1 MKRLFCLAGLATL
14 ISFGCS
20 HNDEKYNLGIGVYPG
35 NPDENTSPVMVQ
47 EDSYRNIALN
57 RAAYASSSFDYN
69 LTAQLVTD
77 GIVSSEMPRFLQVS
91 TPEGS
96 VPRREREWLVDQGP
110 YTRPTFE
117 GASTEIVFELGNGWK
132 EMADN
137 VQMLGYVN
145 FLEEEADGSYEI
157 AFYGSEDGT
166 DWDKLGDFSG
176 KDFPGEKLSP
186 RKHSDPDKS
195 AALGDRLLPRRLID
209 LNVNLDSHKAYS
221 FFKVSLNM
229 PGAQEWLFTNCDFY
243 NKGQFVDLVSSQFFC
258 STWMSLGTEEEW
270 VYVDLG
276 AVAKFDKIV
285 LHWLNRPAG
294 GRIQTSND
302 AADWKDITRLPKE
315 ALENGSETLCVKG
328 KGRYVRV
335 LMDGSA
341 DESPLMLSEMEI
353 WGRGGLK
360 AVAPKGP
367 APEDCAVPLSGGNW
381 KLKRAAGLDAEGCS
395 VSSFGFDDSDWLA
408 ATVPGTVLT
417 SYVNIGAVPDPNHA
431 DNIFHISDSYFNSDF
446 WYRKV
451 FDIKKTDGKRMFLEF
466 DGINWKAE
474 VYFNGEFI
482 GCIEG
487 AFTRGRFDITDVAS
501 EGKNILAVKII
512 KNAHIGAVKEKNE
525 ENTGINGGILGADN
539 PTFHASIG
547 WDWISTIRG
556 RNIGIWN
563 DVRIVS
569 EGAVSLK
576 DPFVNVDLPLPD
588 TTSAVLTPEVYVR
601 NNDARAVCGVLK
613 GFVGEV
619 QFEQEVVL
627 KADEEKV
634 VRFDMLSYPQLL
646 IENPLLWWP
655 NGYGK
660 QNLYDAGFEFIV
672 NPSLPRGETPG
683 QVGCEGQTSLA
694 EATGKISDSIRFK
707 VGIRQVNAD
716 EEDGILHLYVNG
728 RRFIGRGG
736 NWGFSENNLNYRG
749 REYDIAVDYHADMN
763 FTIMRNW
770 VGQTGDVEL
779 YEACDRHGIMIWQ
792 DFWLANPADGPD
804 PDDHEMFLANA
815 EDYLRQHRS
824 HPSLVIYCGRNEGF
838 PPKEIDEGLRSIVG
852 EYHPGLHYIS
862 SSADGCVSGHGP
874 YRALSPKE
882 YFTLTSGN
890 DRFHSERGMPAVM
903 TYESMLR
910 TYSPDALWPQNSQW
924 GQHDFTLSGAQAG
937 ESFNKLIADGYGE
950 PQSAEEFARLGQ
962 FINYDGYRAMFE
974 SRSMNRKGL
983 LLWMS
988 HPAWPSMTWQTYD
1001 WYFEPT
1007 AAYFGCK
1014 KGSEPLH
1021 IQWNPADNNV
1031 EIVNYNAGSHF
1042 GLTAK
1047 ALVMNMDGKVVWETS
1062 GRFDSMEDTTLKCFH
1077 VEFPDEAGATHF
1089 IKLYLTDTLGNA
1101 VSDNFYINGTEYGNH
1116 QTMAQ
1121 MAKAD
1126 VKVRSDFEKVSDGS
1140 EIHGDE
1146 WRGSVTLENRSK
1158 VPAVMIRLNVV
1169 GKQDGEQILPMFYGD
1184 NWFSLMP
1191 GEKKT
1196 VSLRW
1201 YDADS
1206 RGNSPKVIVT
1216 GYNL

>member
-1 MKRLFCLAGLATL
+1 MKKLFCLAAIATFV
-14 ISFGCS
+14 SFGCS
-20 HNDEKYNLGIGVYPG
+20 HKGERDNLGIGIYPG
-35 NPDENTSPVMVQ
+35 NPDENTAPEMVID
-47 EDSYRNIALN
+47 DSYRNIALH

-77 GIVSSEMPRFLQVS
+77 GIVSEGKPRFLQVS
-91 TPEGS
+91 TPEGCI
-96 VPRREREWLVDQGP
+96 PRREREWLVDQGP

-117 GASTEIVFELGNGWK
+117 GSSTEIVFELGNGWK

-137 VQMLGYVN
+137 VRMLGYVS
-145 FLEEEADGSYEI
+145 FLEEEADGCYEI
-157 AFYGSEDGT
+157 IFYGSADGRN
-166 DWDKLGDFSG
+166 WERIGEFCG
-176 KDFPGEKLSP
+176 KNFPGEKLSP

-209 LNVNLDSHKAYS
+209 LNVNLDSDKAYS
-221 FFKVSLNM
+221 FFKVSLDM
-229 PGAQEWLFTNCDFY
+229 PGAQEWTFTNCDFY
-243 NKGQFVDLVSSQFFC
+243 HMGEFVDLVSSQFFC
-258 STWMSLGTEEEW
+258 STWMSLGTEKEW

-276 AVAKFDKIV
+276 TVARFDKIV

-294 GRIQTSND
+294 GMIQVSKD
-302 AADWKDITRLPKE
+302 GSQWKDIAPIPDGDTVK
-315 ALENGSETLCVKG
+315 VKG

-335 LMDGSA
+335 IMDRSSDGKS
-341 DESPLMLSEMEI
+341 LMLSEIEV
-353 WGRGGLK
+353 WGKGGMK
-360 AVAPKGP
+360 AVA
-367 APEDCAVPLSGGNW
+367 EGNW
-381 KLKRAAGLDAEGCS
+381 KLKRAAESDYKGTE
-395 VSSFGFDDSDWLA
+395 VSSDDFDDSAWLA

-417 SYVNIGAVPDPNHA
+417 SYVNIGAVPDPNYA
-431 DNIFHISDSYFNSDF
+431 DNLLHISDSYFNSDF
-446 WYRKV
+446 WYRNEFEIRKTTG
-451 FDIKKTDGKRMFLEF
+451 KKLFLEL

-474 VYFNGEFI
+474 VFFNGEYL
-482 GCIEG
+482 GKIEG
-487 AFTRGRFDITDVAS
+487 GFIRGRFDISKVAK
-501 EGKNILAVKII
+501 EGRNALAVKIL
-512 KNAHIGAVKEKNE
+512 KNANIGAVKEKNE

-563 DVRIVS
+563 DVRIVE
-569 EGAVSLK
+569 EGPVNLK
-576 DPFVNVDLPLPD
+576 DPFVNVSLPLPD
-588 TTSAVLTPEVYVR
+588 TTSAVITPEVYVR
-601 NNDARAVCGVLK
+601 NNDDKPICGMLK

-619 QFEQEVVL
+619 TFEQEVAL
-627 KADEEKV
+627 EAGEERL
-634 VRFDMLSYPQLL
+634 VRFDVLSYPQLL
-646 IENPLLWWP
+646 IENPRLWWP
-655 NGYGK
+655 NGYGE
-660 QNLYDAGFEFIV
+660 QNLYDAGFEFAV
-672 NPSLPRGETPG
+672 TSLQKGETPD
-683 QVGCEGQTSLA
+683 QVGCDGSTSLPA
-694 EATGKISDSIRFK
+694 ATGQPTESLKRMRKNLLSDRIDFK
-707 VGIRQVNAD
+707 VGLRQVDAD
-716 EEDGILHLYVNG
+716 EEGGVLHLYVNG

-749 REYDIAVDYHADMN
+749 REYDIAIDYHADMN

-804 PDDHEMFLANA
+804 PDDNRMFLANA

-838 PPKEIDEGLRSIVG
+838 PPKEIDEGLRSIIK

-874 YRALSPKE
+874 YRALTPKE
-882 YFTLTSGN
+882 YFTLPSGN

-903 TYESMLR
+903 TFESMLR
-910 TYSPDALWPQNSQW
+910 TYSPDALWPQNKQW

-950 PQSAEEFARLGQ
+950 PQSAEEFAQLGQ

-974 SRSMNRKGL
+974 SRSLNRKGL

-1014 KGSEPLH
+1014 KASEPLH
-1021 IQWNPADNNV
+1021 IQWNPADNNI
-1031 EIVNYNAGSHF
+1031 EIVNYNAGDYH
-1042 GLTAK
+1042 GLNVRAMVINT
-1047 ALVMNMDGKVVWETS
+1047 DGSVVWEKS
-1062 GRFDSMEDTTLKCFH
+1062 GSFDSTEDTTVKCFA
-1077 VEFPDEAGATHF
+1077 VEFPSEVSETHF
-1089 IKLYLTDTLGNA
+1089 IKLYLTDSEGNTL
-1101 VSDNFYINGTEYGNH
+1101 SDNFYINGTEYGNH
-1116 QTMAQ
+1116 QAMAS
-1121 MAKAD
+1121 MSKAD
-1126 VKVRSDFEKVSDGS
+1126 VKVSSNFEKVADGS

-1146 WRGSVTLENRSK
+1146 WRGSVVLENRSN
-1158 VPAVMIRLNVV
+1158 VPAVMVRLNVV
-1169 GKQDGEQILPMFYGD
+1169 GKQDGDQILPMFYTD
-1184 NWFSLMP
+1184 NYFSLMP

-1206 RGNSPKVIVT
+1206 RGNSPEVIVS

>member
-1 MKRLFCLAGLATL
+1 MKKLFCLAAIATFV
-14 ISFGCS
+14 SFGCS
-20 HNDEKYNLGIGVYPG
+20 HKGERDNLGIGIYPG
-35 NPDENTSPVMVQ
+35 NPDENTAPEMVID
-47 EDSYRNIALN
+47 DSYRNIALH

-77 GIVSSEMPRFLQVS
+77 GIVSEEKPRFLQVS
-91 TPEGS
+91 TPEGCI
-96 VPRREREWLVDQGP
+96 PRREREWLVDQGP

-117 GASTEIVFELGNGWK
+117 GSSTEIVFELGNGWK

-137 VQMLGYVN
+137 VRMLGYVS

-157 AFYGSEDGT
+157 IFYGSADGRN
-166 DWDKLGDFSG
+166 WDRIGEFCG
-176 KDFPGEKLSP
+176 KNFPGEKLSP

-209 LNVNLDSHKAYS
+209 LNVNLDSDKAYS
-221 FFKVSLNM
+221 FFKVSLDM
-229 PGAQEWLFTNCDFY
+229 PGAQEWTFTNCDFY
-243 NKGQFVDLVSSQFFC
+243 HMGEFVDLVSSQFFC
-258 STWMSLGTEEEW
+258 STWMSLGTEKEW

-276 AVAKFDKIV
+276 TVARFDKIV

-294 GRIQTSND
+294 GMIQVSKD
-302 AADWKDITRLPKE
+302 GSQWKDIAPIPDGDTVK
-315 ALENGSETLCVKG
+315 VKG

-335 LMDGSA
+335 IMDRSSDGKS
-341 DESPLMLSEMEI
+341 LMLSEIEV
-353 WGRGGLK
+353 WGKGGMK
-360 AVAPKGP
+360 AVA
-367 APEDCAVPLSGGNW
+367 EGNW
-381 KLKRAAGLDAEGCS
+381 KLKRAAESDYKGTE
-395 VSSFGFDDSDWLA
+395 VSSDDFDDSAWLA

-431 DNIFHISDSYFNSDF
+431 DNLLHISDSYFNSDF
-446 WYRKV
+446 WYRNEFEIRKPTG
-451 FDIKKTDGKRMFLEF
+451 KKLFLEL

-474 VYFNGEFI
+474 VFFNGEYL
-482 GCIEG
+482 GKIEG
-487 AFTRGRFDITDVAS
+487 GFIRGRFDISKVAK
-501 EGKNILAVKII
+501 EGRNALAVKIL
-512 KNAHIGAVKEKNE
+512 KNANIGAVKEKNE

-563 DVRIVS
+563 DVRIVE
-569 EGAVSLK
+569 EGPVNLK
-576 DPFVNVDLPLPD
+576 DPFVNVSLPLPD
-588 TTSAVLTPEVYVR
+588 TTSAVITPEVYVR
-601 NNDARAVCGVLK
+601 NNDDKPICGMLK

-619 QFEQEVVL
+619 TFEQEVAL
-627 KADEEKV
+627 EAGEERL
-634 VRFDMLSYPQLL
+634 VRFDVLSYPQLL
-646 IENPLLWWP
+646 IENPRLWWP
-655 NGYGK
+655 NGYGE
-660 QNLYDAGFEFIV
+660 QNLYDAGFEFAV
-672 NPSLPRGETPG
+672 TSLQKGETPD
-683 QVGCEGQTSLA
+683 QVGCDGSTSLPA
-694 EATGKISDSIRFK
+694 ATGQPTESLKRMRKNLLSDRIDFK
-707 VGIRQVNAD
+707 VGLRQVDAD
-716 EEDGILHLYVNG
+716 EEGGVLHLYVNG

-749 REYDIAVDYHADMN
+749 REYDIAIDYHADMN

-804 PDDHEMFLANA
+804 PDDNRMFLANA

-838 PPKEIDEGLRSIVG
+838 PPKEIDEGLRSIIK

-874 YRALSPKE
+874 YRALTPKE
-882 YFTLTSGN
+882 YFTLPSGN

-903 TYESMLR
+903 TFESMLR
-910 TYSPDALWPQNSQW
+910 TYSPDALWPQNKQW

-950 PQSAEEFARLGQ
+950 PQSAEEFAQLGQ

-974 SRSMNRKGL
+974 SRSLNRKGL

-1014 KGSEPLH
+1014 KASEPLH
-1021 IQWNPADNNV
+1021 IQWNPADNNI
-1031 EIVNYNAGSHF
+1031 EIVNYNAGDYH
-1042 GLTAK
+1042 GLNVRAM
-1047 ALVMNMDGKVVWETS
+1047 VMNTDGSVVWEKS
-1062 GRFDSMEDTTLKCFH
+1062 GSFDSTEDTTVKCFA
-1077 VEFPDEAGATHF
+1077 VEFPSEVSETHF
-1089 IKLYLTDTLGNA
+1089 IKLYLTDSEGNTL
-1101 VSDNFYINGTEYGNH
+1101 SDNFYINGTEYGNH
-1116 QTMAQ
+1116 QAMAS
-1121 MAKAD
+1121 MSKAD
-1126 VKVRSDFEKVSDGS
+1126 VKVSSNFEKVADGS

-1146 WRGSVTLENRSK
+1146 WRGSVVLENRSK
-1158 VPAVMIRLNVV
+1158 VPAVMVRLNVV
-1169 GKQDGEQILPMFYGD
+1169 GRQDGGQILPMFYED
-1184 NWFSLMP
+1184 NYFSLMP

-1196 VSLRW
+1196 VTLRW

-1206 RGNSPKVIVT
+1206 RGNSPEVIVS
-1216 GYNL
+1216 GYNM

>member
-1 MKRLFCLAGLATL
+1 MKKLFCLAAIATFV
-14 ISFGCS
+14 SFGCS
-20 HNDEKYNLGIGVYPG
+20 HKGERDNLGIGIYPG
-35 NPDENTSPVMVQ
+35 NPDENTAPEMVID
-47 EDSYRNIALN
+47 DSYRNIALH

-77 GIVSSEMPRFLQVS
+77 GIVSEEKPRFLQVS
-91 TPEGS
+91 TPEGCI
-96 VPRREREWLVDQGP
+96 PRREREWLVDQGP

-117 GASTEIVFELGNGWK
+117 GSSTEIVFELGNGWK

-137 VQMLGYVN
+137 VRMLGYVS

-157 AFYGSEDGT
+157 IFYGSADGRN
-166 DWDKLGDFSG
+166 WERIGEFCG
-176 KDFPGEKLSP
+176 KNFPGEKLSP

-209 LNVNLDSHKAYS
+209 LNVNLDSDKAYS
-221 FFKVSLNM
+221 FFKVSLDM
-229 PGAQEWLFTNCDFY
+229 PGAQEWTFTNCDFY
-243 NKGQFVDLVSSQFFC
+243 HMGEFVDLVSSQFFC
-258 STWMSLGTEEEW
+258 STWMSLGTEKEW

-276 AVAKFDKIV
+276 TVARFDKIV

-294 GRIQTSND
+294 GMIQVSKD
-302 AADWKDITRLPKE
+302 GSQWKDIAPIPDGDTVK
-315 ALENGSETLCVKG
+315 VKG

-335 LMDGSA
+335 IMDRSSDGKS
-341 DESPLMLSEMEI
+341 LMLSEIEV
-353 WGRGGLK
+353 WGKGGMK
-360 AVAPKGP
+360 AVA
-367 APEDCAVPLSGGNW
+367 EGNW
-381 KLKRAAGLDAEGCS
+381 KLKRAAESDYKGTE
-395 VSSFGFDDSDWLA
+395 VSSDDFDDSAWLA

-431 DNIFHISDSYFNSDF
+431 DNLLHISDSYFNSDF
-446 WYRKV
+446 WYRNEFEIRKPTG
-451 FDIKKTDGKRMFLEF
+451 KKLFLEL

-474 VYFNGEFI
+474 VFFNGEYL
-482 GCIEG
+482 GKIEG
-487 AFTRGRFDITDVAS
+487 GFIRGRFDISKVAK
-501 EGKNILAVKII
+501 EGRNALAVKIL
-512 KNAHIGAVKEKNE
+512 KNANIGAVKEKNE

-563 DVRIVS
+563 DIRIVE
-569 EGAVSLK
+569 EGPVSLK
-576 DPFVNVDLPLPD
+576 DPFVNVVLPLPD
-588 TTSAVLTPEVYVR
+588 TTSAVITPEVYVR
-601 NNDARAVCGVLK
+601 NNDDKPICGMLK

-619 QFEQEVVL
+619 TFEQEVAL
-627 KADEEKV
+627 EAGEERL
-634 VRFDMLSYPQLL
+634 VRFDVLSYPQLL
-646 IENPLLWWP
+646 IENPRLWWP
-655 NGYGK
+655 NGYGE
-660 QNLYDAGFEFIV
+660 QNLYDAGFEFAV
-672 NPSLPRGETPG
+672 TSLQKGETPD
-683 QVGCEGQTSLA
+683 QVGCDGSTSLPA
-694 EATGKISDSIRFK
+694 ATGQPTESLKRMRKNLLSDRIDFK
-707 VGIRQVNAD
+707 VGLRQVDAD
-716 EEDGILHLYVNG
+716 EEGGVLHLYVNG

-749 REYDIAVDYHADMN
+749 REYDIAIDYHADMN

-804 PDDHEMFLANA
+804 PDDNRMFLANA

-838 PPKEIDEGLRSIVG
+838 PPKEIDEGLRSIIK

-874 YRALSPKE
+874 YRALTPKE
-882 YFTLTSGN
+882 YFTLPSGN

-903 TYESMLR
+903 TFESMLR
-910 TYSPDALWPQNSQW
+910 TYSPDALWPQNKQW

-937 ESFNKLIADGYGE
+937 ESFNKLIADGYGD
-950 PQSAEEFARLGQ
+950 PQSAEEFAQLGQ

-974 SRSMNRKGL
+974 SRSLNRKGL

-1014 KGSEPLH
+1014 KASEPLH
-1021 IQWNPADNNV
+1021 IQWNPADNNI
-1031 EIVNYNAGSHF
+1031 EIVNYNAGDYH
-1042 GLTAK
+1042 GLNVRAM
-1047 ALVMNMDGKVVWETS
+1047 VMNTDGSVVWEKS
-1062 GRFDSMEDTTLKCFH
+1062 SSFDSTEDTTVKCFA
-1077 VEFPDEAGATHF
+1077 VEFPSEVSETHF
-1089 IKLYLTDTLGNA
+1089 IKLYLTDSEGNTL
-1101 VSDNFYINGTEYGNH
+1101 SDNFYINGTEYGNH
-1116 QTMAQ
+1116 QAMAS
-1121 MAKAD
+1121 MSKAD
-1126 VKVRSDFEKVSDGS
+1126 VKVSSNFEKVADGS

-1146 WRGSVTLENRSK
+1146 WRGSVTLQNRSK
-1158 VPAVMIRLNVV
+1158 VPAVMVRLNVV
-1169 GKQDGEQILPMFYGD
+1169 GRQDGGQILPMFYED
-1184 NWFSLMP
+1184 NYFSLMP

-1196 VSLRW
+1196 VTLRW

-1206 RGNSPKVIVT
+1206 RGNSPEVIVS
-1216 GYNL
+1216 GYNM

>member
-1 MKRLFCLAGLATL
+1 MKKLFCLAAAAAC
-14 ISFGCS
+14 ICYGCTQ
-20 HNDEKYNLGIGVYPG
+20 DEENRNLGIGVYPG
-35 NPDENTSPVMVQ
+35 NPDENTAPVMVQ
-47 EDSYRNIALN
+47 DDSYRNIALH

-77 GIVSSEMPRFLQVS
+77 GIVSEEKPRFLQVS
-91 TPEGS
+91 TPEGCI
-96 VPRREREWLVDQGP
+96 PRREREWLVDQGP

-117 GASTEIVFELGNGWK
+117 GSSTEIVFELGNGWK

-137 VQMLGYVN
+137 VRMLGYVS

-157 AFYGSEDGT
+157 IFYGSADGRN
-166 DWDKLGDFSG
+166 WERIGEFCG
-176 KDFPGEKLSP
+176 KNFPGEKLSP

-209 LNVNLDSHKAYS
+209 LNVNLDSDKAYS
-221 FFKVSLNM
+221 FFKVSLDM
-229 PGAQEWLFTNCDFY
+229 PGAQEWTFTNCDFY
-243 NKGQFVDLVSSQFFC
+243 HMGEFVDLVSSQFFC
-258 STWMSLGTEEEW
+258 STWMSLGTEKEW

-276 AVAKFDKIV
+276 TVARFDKIV

-294 GRIQTSND
+294 GMIQVSKD
-302 AADWKDITRLPKE
+302 GSQWKDIAHISDRDTVK
-315 ALENGSETLCVKG
+315 VKG

-335 LMDGSA
+335 IMDRSS
-341 DESPLMLSEMEI
+341 DRKSLMLSEIEV
-353 WGRGGLK
+353 WGKGGMK
-360 AVAPKGP
+360 AVA
-367 APEDCAVPLSGGNW
+367 EGNW
-381 KLKRAAGLDAEGCS
+381 KLKRAADTDYKGTE
-395 VSSFGFDDSDWLA
+395 VSSDDFDDSAWLA

-431 DNIFHISDSYFNSDF
+431 DNLLHISDSYFNSDF
-446 WYRKV
+446 WYRNEFEIRKPTG
-451 FDIKKTDGKRMFLEF
+451 KKLFLEL

-474 VYFNGEFI
+474 VFFNGEYL
-482 GCIEG
+482 GKIEG
-487 AFTRGRFDITDVAS
+487 GFIRGRFDISKVAK
-501 EGKNILAVKII
+501 EGRNALAVKIL
-512 KNAHIGAVKEKNE
+512 KNANIGAVKEKNE

-547 WDWISTIRG
+547 WDWISTVRG

-563 DVRIVS
+563 DVRIVE
-569 EGAVSLK
+569 EGPVSLK
-576 DPFVNVDLPLPD
+576 DPFVNVVLPLPD
-588 TTSAVLTPEVYVR
+588 TTSAVITPEVYVR
-601 NNDARAVCGVLK
+601 NNDDKPICGMLK

-619 QFEQEVVL
+619 TFEQEVAL
-627 KADEEKV
+627 EAGEERL
-634 VRFDMLSYPQLL
+634 VRFDVLSYPQLL
-646 IENPLLWWP
+646 IENPRLWWP
-655 NGYGK
+655 NGYGE
-660 QNLYDAGFEFIV
+660 QNLYDAGFEFAV
-672 NPSLPRGETPG
+672 TSLQKGETPD
-683 QVGCEGQTSLA
+683 QVGCDGSTSLPA
-694 EATGKISDSIRFK
+694 ATGQPTESLKRMRKNLLSDRIDFK
-707 VGIRQVNAD
+707 VGLRQVDAD
-716 EEDGILHLYVNG
+716 EEGGVLHLYVNG
-728 RRFIGRGG
+728 RSFIGRGG

-749 REYDIAVDYHADMN
+749 REYDIAIDYHADMN

-804 PDDHEMFLANA
+804 PDDNRMFLANA

-838 PPKEIDEGLRSIVG
+838 PPKEIDEGLRSIIKK
-852 EYHPGLHYIS
+852 YHPGLHYIS

-874 YRALSPKE
+874 YRALTPKE
-882 YFTLTSGN
+882 YFTLPSGN

-903 TYESMLR
+903 TFESMLR
-910 TYSPDALWPQNSQW
+910 TYSPDALWPQNKQW

-950 PQSAEEFARLGQ
+950 PQSAEEFAQLGQ

-974 SRSMNRKGL
+974 SRSLNRKGL

-1014 KGSEPLH
+1014 KASEPLH
-1021 IQWNPADNNV
+1021 IQWNPADNNI
-1031 EIVNYNAGSHF
+1031 EIVNYNAGDYH
-1042 GLTAK
+1042 GLNVRAM
-1047 ALVMNMDGKVVWETS
+1047 VMNTDGSVVWEKS
-1062 GRFDSMEDTTLKCFH
+1062 GSFDSTEDTTMKCFA
-1077 VEFPDEAGATHF
+1077 VEFPSEVSETHF
-1089 IKLYLTDTLGNA
+1089 IKLYLTDSEGNTL
-1101 VSDNFYINGTEYGNH
+1101 SDNFYINGTEYGNH
-1116 QTMAQ
+1116 QAMAS
-1121 MAKAD
+1121 MSKAD
-1126 VKVRSDFEKVSDGS
+1126 VKVSSNFEKVADGS

-1146 WRGSVTLENRSK
+1146 WRGSVVLENRSK
-1158 VPAVMIRLNVV
+1158 VPAVMVRLNVV
-1169 GKQDGEQILPMFYGD
+1169 GRQDGGQILPMFYED
-1184 NWFSLMP
+1184 NYFSLMP

-1196 VSLRW
+1196 VTLRW

-1206 RGNSPKVIVT
+1206 RGNSPEVIVS
-1216 GYNL
+1216 GYNM

>member
-1 MKRLFCLAGLATL
+1 MKKLFCLAAVATI

-20 HNDEKYNLGIGVYPG
+20 HKSDKYNLGIGVYPS
-35 NPDENTSPVMVQ
+35 NPDENSAPVMVQ
-47 EDSYRNIALN
+47 DDSYRNIALH
-57 RAAYASSSFDYN
+57 RASYASSSYDYN

-77 GIVSSEMPRFLQVS
+77 GIISSEMPQFLQVS
-91 TPEGS
+91 TPEGC
-96 VPRREREWLVDQGP
+96 VPRREREWLVDQGH

-117 GASTEIVFELGNGWK
+117 GSSTAITFELGNGWK
-132 EMADN
+132 ERVDN

-145 FLEEEADGSYEI
+145 FLEEEADGTYEI
-157 AFYGSEDGT
+157 SFHASDNGN
-166 DWDKLGDFSG
+166 DWEKIGEYSG
-176 KDFPGEKLSP
+176 KGFPGEKLSP

-209 LNVNLDSHKAYS
+209 LNVKLSSDKEYA

-229 PGAQEWLFTNCDFY
+229 PGAQEWVFTNCDFY
-243 NKGQFVDLVSSQFFC
+243 NEGSFVDLVSSQFFC
-258 STWMSLGTEEEW
+258 STWMSLGTEQEW

-276 AVAKFDKIV
+276 TVAKFDRIV
-285 LHWLNRPAG
+285 MHWLNRPSG
-294 GRIQTSND
+294 GMIQVSKDGFVWTD
-302 AADWKDITRLPKE
+302 LVELQEADTVE
-315 ALENGSETLCVKG
+315 ARG

-341 DESPLMLSEMEI
+341 DGKPLMLSEIEI
-353 WGRGGLK
+353 WGKGGMK
-360 AVAPKGP
+360 AEAKEEP
-367 APEDCAVPLSGGNW
+367 ANDGNKIKLSGGNW
-381 KLKRAAGLDAEGCS
+381 KLKRAAELDVQGDAI
-395 VSSFGFDDSDWLA
+395 SSDGFDDSGWLA

-431 DNIFHISDSYFNSDF
+431 DNLLHISDSYFNSDF
-446 WYRKV
+446 WYRKE
-451 FDIKKTDGKRMFLEF
+451 FEMHKPDGERMFLEF

-474 VYFNGEFI
+474 VYFNGKFL

-487 AFTRGRFDITDVAS
+487 GFKRGRFDITDLA
-501 EGKNILAVKII
+501 EKGTNTLAVRII

-563 DVRIVS
+563 DVRIVA
-569 EGAVSLK
+569 EGPVSLK
-576 DPFVNVDLPLPD
+576 DPFVNAALPLPD
-588 TTSAVLTPEVYVR
+588 TTSAVITPEVYVR
-601 NNDARAVCGVLK
+601 NNDGKPVCGVLK
-613 GFVGEV
+613 GFVGDV
-619 QFEQEVVL
+619 QFEQEVAL
-627 KADEEKV
+627 EAGEERL
-634 VRFDMLSYPQLL
+634 VRFDMISYPQLM
-646 IENPLLWWP
+646 IENPRLWWP
-655 NGYGK
+655 NGYGE
-660 QNLYDAGFEFIV
+660 QHLYDAGFEFII
-672 NPSLPRGETPG
+672 NPSLPAETG
-683 QVGCEGQTSLA
+683 NL
-694 EATGKISDSIRFK
+694 SDRITFK
-707 VGIRQVNAD
+707 VGIRQVDAD
-716 EEDGILHLYVNG
+716 EEGGVLHLYVNG

-770 VGQTGDVEL
+770 VGQTGDAEL
-779 YEACDRHGIMIWQ
+779 YEACDRHGIMVWQ

-804 PDDHEMFLANA
+804 PDDAEMFLANA
-815 EDYLRQHRS
+815 EDYLRHHRS

-838 PPKEIDEGLRSIVG
+838 PPEDIDKGLRDIVKT
-852 EYHPGLHYIS
+852 YHPGLHYIS

-874 YRALSPKE
+874 YRALTPKE
-882 YFTLTSGN
+882 YFTLPSGN

-910 TYSPDALWPQNSQW
+910 TYSPDALWPQNKQW

-937 ESFNKLIADGYGE
+937 ATFNELISKGYGE
-950 PQSAEEFARLGQ
+950 PSSAKEFAERGQ

-974 SRSMNRKGL
+974 SRSLNRKGL

-1021 IQWNPADNNV
+1021 IQWNPTDNNV
-1031 EIVNYNAGSHF
+1031 EIVNYNAGFHN
-1042 GLTAK
+1042 GLTAR
-1047 ALVMNMDGKVVWETS
+1047 ALVMNMDGRIVWEAS
-1062 GRFDSMEDTTLKCFH
+1062 GCFDSKEDTTVKCFA
-1077 VEFPDEAGATHF
+1077 VEFPSDVSPTHF
-1089 IKLYLTDTLGNA
+1089 IKLYLTDTEGNA

-1116 QTMAQ
+1116 QAMVS
-1121 MAKAD
+1121 MSRAD
-1126 VKVRSDFEKVSDGS
+1126 VKVRSDFEKVNDGS
-1140 EIHGDE
+1140 AIHGDE
-1146 WRGSVTLENRSK
+1146 WRGTVTLENRSN

-1169 GKQDGEQILPMFYGD
+1169 GRQDGGQILPMFYGD
-1184 NWFSLMP
+1184 NYFSLMP

-1196 VSLRW
+1196 VTLRW

-1206 RGNSPKVIVT
+1206 RGNSPRVIVS

>member
-1 MKRLFCLAGLATL
+1 MKKLFCLAAIATFV
-14 ISFGCS
+14 SFGCS
-20 HNDEKYNLGIGVYPG
+20 HKGERDNLGIGIYPG
-35 NPDENTSPVMVQ
+35 NPDENTAPEMVID
-47 EDSYRNIALN
+47 DSYRNIALH

-77 GIVSSEMPRFLQVS
+77 GIVSEEKPRFLQVS
-91 TPEGS
+91 TPEGCI
-96 VPRREREWLVDQGP
+96 PRREREWLVDQGP

-117 GASTEIVFELGNGWK
+117 GSSTEIVFELGNGWK

-137 VQMLGYVN
+137 VRMLGYVS

-157 AFYGSEDGT
+157 IFYGSADGRN
-166 DWDKLGDFSG
+166 WDRIGEFCG
-176 KDFPGEKLSP
+176 KNFPGEKLSP

-209 LNVNLDSHKAYS
+209 LNVNLDSDKAYS
-221 FFKVSLNM
+221 FFKVSLDM
-229 PGAQEWLFTNCDFY
+229 PGAQEWTFTNCDFY
-243 NKGQFVDLVSSQFFC
+243 HMGEFVDLVSSQFFC
-258 STWMSLGTEEEW
+258 STWMSLGTEKEW

-276 AVAKFDKIV
+276 TVARFDKIV

-294 GRIQTSND
+294 GMIQVSKD
-302 AADWKDITRLPKE
+302 GSQWKDIAPIPDGDTVK
-315 ALENGSETLCVKG
+315 VKG

-335 LMDGSA
+335 IMDRSSDGKS
-341 DESPLMLSEMEI
+341 LMLSEIEV
-353 WGRGGLK
+353 WGKGGMK
-360 AVAPKGP
+360 AVA
-367 APEDCAVPLSGGNW
+367 EGNW
-381 KLKRAAGLDAEGCS
+381 KLKRAAESDYKGTE
-395 VSSFGFDDSDWLA
+395 VSSDDFDDSAWLA

-431 DNIFHISDSYFNSDF
+431 DNLLHISDSYFNSDF
-446 WYRKV
+446 WYRNEFEIRKPTG
-451 FDIKKTDGKRMFLEF
+451 KKLFLEL

-474 VYFNGEFI
+474 VFFNGEYL
-482 GCIEG
+482 GKIEG
-487 AFTRGRFDITDVAS
+487 GFIRGRFDISKVAK
-501 EGKNILAVKII
+501 EGRNALAVKIL
-512 KNAHIGAVKEKNE
+512 KNANIGAVKEKNE

-547 WDWISTIRG
+547 WDWISTVRG

-563 DVRIVS
+563 DVRIVE
-569 EGAVSLK
+569 EGPVSLK
-576 DPFVNVDLPLPD
+576 DPFVNVSLPLPD
-588 TTSAVLTPEVYVR
+588 TTSAVITPEVYVR
-601 NNDARAVCGVLK
+601 NNDDKPICGMLK

-619 QFEQEVVL
+619 TFEQEVAL
-627 KADEEKV
+627 EAGEERL
-634 VRFDMLSYPQLL
+634 VRFDVLSYPQLL
-646 IENPLLWWP
+646 IENPRLWWP

-660 QNLYDAGFEFIV
+660 QNLYDAGFEFAV
-672 NPSLPRGETPG
+672 TSLQKGETPD
-683 QVGCEGQTSLA
+683 QVGCDGSTSLPA
-694 EATGKISDSIRFK
+694 ATGQPTESLKRMRKNLLSDRIDFK
-707 VGIRQVNAD
+707 VGLRQVDAD
-716 EEDGILHLYVNG
+716 EEGGVLHLYVNG

-749 REYDIAVDYHADMN
+749 REYDIAIDYHADMN

-804 PDDHEMFLANA
+804 PDDNRMFLANA

-838 PPKEIDEGLRSIVG
+838 PPKEIDEGLRSIIK

-874 YRALSPKE
+874 YRALTPKE
-882 YFTLTSGN
+882 YFTLPSGN

-903 TYESMLR
+903 TFESMLR
-910 TYSPDALWPQNSQW
+910 TYSPDALWPQNKQW

-950 PQSAEEFARLGQ
+950 PQSAEEFAQLGQ

-974 SRSMNRKGL
+974 SRSLNRKGL

-1014 KGSEPLH
+1014 KASEPLH
-1021 IQWNPADNNV
+1021 IQWNPADNNI
-1031 EIVNYNAGSHF
+1031 EIVNYNAGDYH
-1042 GLTAK
+1042 GLNVRAM
-1047 ALVMNMDGKVVWETS
+1047 VMNTDGSVVWEKS
-1062 GRFDSMEDTTLKCFH
+1062 SSFDSTEDTTVKCFA
-1077 VEFPDEAGATHF
+1077 VEFPSEVSETHF
-1089 IKLYLTDTLGNA
+1089 IKLYLTDSEGNTL
-1101 VSDNFYINGTEYGNH
+1101 SDNFYINGTEYGNH
-1116 QTMAQ
+1116 QAMAS
-1121 MAKAD
+1121 MSKAD
-1126 VKVRSDFEKVSDGS
+1126 VKVSSNFEKVADGS

-1146 WRGSVTLENRSK
+1146 WKGSVVLENRSK
-1158 VPAVMIRLNVV
+1158 VPAVMVRLNVV
-1169 GKQDGEQILPMFYGD
+1169 GKQDGDQILPMFYTD
-1184 NWFSLMP
+1184 NYFSLMP

-1206 RGNSPKVIVT
+1206 RGNSPEVIVS

>member
-1 MKRLFCLAGLATL
+1 MKKLFCLAAIATFV
-14 ISFGCS
+14 SFGCS
-20 HNDEKYNLGIGVYPG
+20 HKGERDNLGIGIYPG
-35 NPDENTSPVMVQ
+35 NPDENTAPEMVID
-47 EDSYRNIALN
+47 DSYRNIALH

-77 GIVSSEMPRFLQVS
+77 GIVSEEKPRFLQVS
-91 TPEGS
+91 TPEGCI
-96 VPRREREWLVDQGP
+96 PRREREWLVDQGP

-117 GASTEIVFELGNGWK
+117 GSSTEIVFELGNGWK

-137 VQMLGYVN
+137 VRMLGYVS

-157 AFYGSEDGT
+157 IFYGSADGRN
-166 DWDKLGDFSG
+166 WERIGEFCG
-176 KDFPGEKLSP
+176 KNFPGEKLSP

-209 LNVNLDSHKAYS
+209 LNVNLDSDKAYS
-221 FFKVSLNM
+221 FFKVSLDM
-229 PGAQEWLFTNCDFY
+229 PGAQEWTFTNCDFY
-243 NKGQFVDLVSSQFFC
+243 HMGEFVDLVSSQFFC
-258 STWMSLGTEEEW
+258 STWMSLGTEKEW

-276 AVAKFDKIV
+276 TVARFDKIV

-294 GRIQTSND
+294 GMIQVSKD
-302 AADWKDITRLPKE
+302 GSQWKDIAPIPDGDTVK
-315 ALENGSETLCVKG
+315 VKG

-335 LMDGSA
+335 IMDRSSDGKS
-341 DESPLMLSEMEI
+341 LMLSEIEV
-353 WGRGGLK
+353 WGKGGMK
-360 AVAPKGP
+360 AVA
-367 APEDCAVPLSGGNW
+367 EGNW
-381 KLKRAAGLDAEGCS
+381 KLKRAAESDYKGTE
-395 VSSFGFDDSDWLA
+395 VSSDDFDDSAWQA

-431 DNIFHISDSYFNSDF
+431 DNLLHISDSYFNSDF
-446 WYRKV
+446 WYRNEFEIRKPTG
-451 FDIKKTDGKRMFLEF
+451 KKLFLEL

-474 VYFNGEFI
+474 VFFNGEYL
-482 GCIEG
+482 GKIEG
-487 AFTRGRFDITDVAS
+487 GFIRGRFDISKVAK
-501 EGKNILAVKII
+501 EGRNVLAVKII

-547 WDWISTIRG
+547 WDWISTVRG

-563 DVRIVS
+563 DVRIVE
-569 EGAVSLK
+569 EGPVNLK
-576 DPFVNVDLPLPD
+576 DPFVNVSLPLPD
-588 TTSAVLTPEVYVR
+588 TTSAVITPEVYVR
-601 NNDARAVCGVLK
+601 NNDDKPICGMLK

-619 QFEQEVVL
+619 TFEQEVAL
-627 KADEEKV
+627 EAGEERL
-634 VRFDMLSYPQLL
+634 VRFDVLSYPQLL
-646 IENPLLWWP
+646 IENPRLWWP
-655 NGYGK
+655 NGYGE
-660 QNLYDAGFEFIV
+660 QNLYDAGFEFAV
-672 NPSLPRGETPG
+672 TSLQKGETPD
-683 QVGCEGQTSLA
+683 QVGCDGSTSLPA
-694 EATGKISDSIRFK
+694 ATGQPTESLKRMRKNLLSDRIDFK
-707 VGIRQVNAD
+707 VGLRQVDAD
-716 EEDGILHLYVNG
+716 EEGGVLHLYVNG

-749 REYDIAVDYHADMN
+749 REYDIAIDYHADMN

-804 PDDHEMFLANA
+804 PDDNRMFLANA

-838 PPKEIDEGLRSIVG
+838 PPKEIDEGLRSIIK

-874 YRALSPKE
+874 YRALTPKE
-882 YFTLTSGN
+882 YFTLPSGN

-903 TYESMLR
+903 TFESMLR
-910 TYSPDALWPQNSQW
+910 TYSPDALWPQNKQW

-950 PQSAEEFARLGQ
+950 PQSAEEFAQLGQ

-974 SRSMNRKGL
+974 SRSLNRKGL

-1014 KGSEPLH
+1014 KASEPLH
-1021 IQWNPADNNV
+1021 IQWNPADNNI
-1031 EIVNYNAGSHF
+1031 EIVNYNAGDYH
-1042 GLTAK
+1042 GLNVRAM
-1047 ALVMNMDGKVVWETS
+1047 VMNTDGSVVWEKYGS
-1062 GRFDSMEDTTLKCFH
+1062 FDSTEDTTVKCFA
-1077 VEFPDEAGATHF
+1077 VEFPSEVSETHF
-1089 IKLYLTDTLGNA
+1089 IKLYLTDSEGNTL
-1101 VSDNFYINGTEYGNH
+1101 SDNFYINGTEYGNH
-1116 QTMAQ
+1116 QAMAS
-1121 MAKAD
+1121 MSKAD
-1126 VKVRSDFEKVSDGS
+1126 VKVSSNFEKVADGS

-1146 WRGSVTLENRSK
+1146 WRGSVTLQNRSK
-1158 VPAVMIRLNVV
+1158 VPAVMVRLNVV
-1169 GKQDGEQILPMFYGD
+1169 GKQDGGQILPMFYED
-1184 NWFSLMP
+1184 NYFSLTP

-1206 RGNSPKVIVT
+1206 RGNSPEVIVS

>member
-1 MKRLFCLAGLATL
+1 MKKLFCLAAIATFV
-14 ISFGCS
+14 SFGCS
-20 HNDEKYNLGIGVYPG
+20 HKGERDNLGIGIYPG
-35 NPDENTSPVMVQ
+35 NPDENTAPEMVID
-47 EDSYRNIALN
+47 DSYRNIALH

-77 GIVSSEMPRFLQVS
+77 GIVSEEKPRFLQVS
-91 TPEGS
+91 TPEGCI
-96 VPRREREWLVDQGP
+96 PRREREWLVDQGP

-117 GASTEIVFELGNGWK
+117 GSSTEIVFELGNGWK

-137 VQMLGYVN
+137 VRMLGYVS

-157 AFYGSEDGT
+157 IFYGSADGRN
-166 DWDKLGDFSG
+166 WDRIGEFCGKNFS
-176 KDFPGEKLSP
+176 GEKLSP

-209 LNVNLDSHKAYS
+209 LNVNLDSDKAYS
-221 FFKVSLNM
+221 FFKVSLDM
-229 PGAQEWLFTNCDFY
+229 PGAQEWTFTNCDFY
-243 NKGQFVDLVSSQFFC
+243 HMGEFVDLVSSQFFC
-258 STWMSLGTEEEW
+258 STWMSLGTEKEW

-276 AVAKFDKIV
+276 TVARFDKIV

-294 GRIQTSND
+294 GMIQVSKD
-302 AADWKDITRLPKE
+302 GSQWKDIAPIPDGDTVK
-315 ALENGSETLCVKG
+315 VKG

-335 LMDGSA
+335 IMDRSSDGKS
-341 DESPLMLSEMEI
+341 LMLSEIEV
-353 WGRGGLK
+353 WGKGGMK
-360 AVAPKGP
+360 AVA
-367 APEDCAVPLSGGNW
+367 EGNW
-381 KLKRAAGLDAEGCS
+381 KLKRAAESDYKGTE
-395 VSSFGFDDSDWLA
+395 VSSDDFDDSAWLA

-431 DNIFHISDSYFNSDF
+431 DNLLHISDSYFNSDF
-446 WYRKV
+446 WYRNEFEIRKPTG
-451 FDIKKTDGKRMFLEF
+451 KKLFLEL

-474 VYFNGEFI
+474 VFFNGEYL
-482 GCIEG
+482 GKIEG
-487 AFTRGRFDITDVAS
+487 GFIRGRFDISKVAK
-501 EGKNILAVKII
+501 EGRNALAVKIL
-512 KNAHIGAVKEKNE
+512 KNANIGAVKEKNE

-563 DVRIVS
+563 DVRIVE
-569 EGAVSLK
+569 EGPVNLK
-576 DPFVNVDLPLPD
+576 DPFVNVSLPLPD
-588 TTSAVLTPEVYVR
+588 TTSAVITPEVYVR
-601 NNDARAVCGVLK
+601 NNDDKPICGMLK

-619 QFEQEVVL
+619 TFEQEVAL
-627 KADEEKV
+627 EAGEERL
-634 VRFDMLSYPQLL
+634 VRFDVLSYPQLL
-646 IENPLLWWP
+646 IENPRLWWP
-655 NGYGK
+655 NGYGE
-660 QNLYDAGFEFIV
+660 QNLYDAGFEFAV
-672 NPSLPRGETPG
+672 TSLQKGETPD
-683 QVGCEGQTSLA
+683 QVGCDGSTSLPA
-694 EATGKISDSIRFK
+694 ATGQPTESLKRMRKNLLSDRIDFK
-707 VGIRQVNAD
+707 VGLRQVDAD
-716 EEDGILHLYVNG
+716 EEGGVLHLYVNG

-749 REYDIAVDYHADMN
+749 REYDIAIDYHADMN

-804 PDDHEMFLANA
+804 PDDNRMFLANA

-838 PPKEIDEGLRSIVG
+838 PPKEIDEGLRSIIK

-874 YRALSPKE
+874 YRALTPKE
-882 YFTLTSGN
+882 YFTLPSGN

-903 TYESMLR
+903 TFESMLR
-910 TYSPDALWPQNSQW
+910 TYSPDALWPQNKQW

-950 PQSAEEFARLGQ
+950 PQSAEEFAQLGQ

-974 SRSMNRKGL
+974 SRSLNRKGL

-1014 KGSEPLH
+1014 KASEPLH
-1021 IQWNPADNNV
+1021 IQWNPADNNI
-1031 EIVNYNAGSHF
+1031 EIVNYNAGDYH
-1042 GLTAK
+1042 GLNVRAM
-1047 ALVMNMDGKVVWETS
+1047 VMNTDGSVVWEKS
-1062 GRFDSMEDTTLKCFH
+1062 GSFDSTEDTTVKCFA
-1077 VEFPDEAGATHF
+1077 VEFPSEVSETHF
-1089 IKLYLTDTLGNA
+1089 IKLYLTDSEGNTL
-1101 VSDNFYINGTEYGNH
+1101 SDNFYINGTEYGNH
-1116 QTMAQ
+1116 QAMAS
-1121 MAKAD
+1121 MSKAD
-1126 VKVRSDFEKVSDGS
+1126 VKVSSNFEKVADGS

-1146 WRGSVTLENRSK
+1146 WRGSVVLENRSN
-1158 VPAVMIRLNVV
+1158 VPAVMVRLNVV
-1169 GKQDGEQILPMFYGD
+1169 GKQDCDQILPMFYTD
-1184 NWFSLMP
+1184 NYFSLMP

-1206 RGNSPKVIVT
+1206 RGNSPEVIVS